1 MVRDLSPPTSPN
13 SISVLID
20 IEGIDG
26 AGKGTQA
33 RLLCERLQAAGVS
46 HRLLSFPRYAET
58 LFGQIAGEF
67 LNGRFGNL
75 DEVHPLLAA
84 LIFAGDRAESRDVL
98 LGALDTNA
106 VVVLDRYIPSN
117 IAHQAAK
124 RRGAERAEL
133 IERINRIEY
142 EINRLPA
149 PTLTV
154 LLDLPAPVAQTLIA
168 SKAARN
174 YTTQAA
180 DLQEADGEYL
190 AEVREVYCELSK
202 QANWQCIECVRQ
214 GAMRSMDEIASDVW
228 SHVQPLLPVS

>member
-1 MVRDLSPPTSPN
+1 M
-13 SISVLID
+13 LID

-33 RLLCERLQAAGVS
+33 RLLCERLTLAGVS

-67 LNGRFGNL
+67 LNGRFGKL

-84 LIFAGDRAESRDVL
+84 LIFAGDRVESRDVL
-98 LGALDTNA
+98 LDALKTHA

-117 IAHQAAK
+117 VAHQAAK
-124 RRGAERAEL
+124 RVGVEWAEL

-142 EINRLPA
+142 DINHLPA
-149 PTLTV
+149 PALTV
-154 LLDLPAPVAQTLIA
+154 LLDVPAEVAQTLIA
-168 SKAARN
+168 TKSARN
-174 YTTQAA
+174 YTARAA

-190 AEVREVYCELSK
+190 AEVRAVYCELA
-202 QANWQCIECVRQ
+202 QQPGWQRIACVRN
-214 GAMRSMDEIASDVW
+214 GTMRTVEEIAAEVW
-228 SHVQPLLPVS
+228 SHVLPRLPVPATSN